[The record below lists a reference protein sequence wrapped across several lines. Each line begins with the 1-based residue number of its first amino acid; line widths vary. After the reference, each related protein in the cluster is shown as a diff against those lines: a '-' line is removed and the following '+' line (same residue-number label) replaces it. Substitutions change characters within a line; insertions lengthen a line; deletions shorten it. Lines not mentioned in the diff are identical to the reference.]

1 MVHIESMLP
10 DLYPLQQ
17 IIIHHFS
24 VLLMDGKNLIT
35 EVQELWFLS
44 VFQILDNAQVLLH
57 QNCLCMFLLRS
68 FDAALY

>member
-10 DLYPLQQ
+10 DLYLLQQ

-24 VLLMDGKNLIT
+24 VLLMDSKNLIT

-57 QNCLCMFLLRS
+57 QKLFMYVLTS
-68 FDAALY
+68 FF